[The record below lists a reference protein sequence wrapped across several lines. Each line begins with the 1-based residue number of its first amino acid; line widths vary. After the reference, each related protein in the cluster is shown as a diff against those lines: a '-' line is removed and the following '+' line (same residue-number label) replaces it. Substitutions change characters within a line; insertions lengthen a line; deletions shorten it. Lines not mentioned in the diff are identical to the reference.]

1 MLRQDPKYGWAA
13 TNIPGLPAQVY
24 VWEALILFWL
34 YYPIHPCQNHAPD
47 DTINVLTF
55 VSMEETYMV

>member
-1 MLRQDPKYGWAA
+1 MLRQDAKYGRAA

-24 VWEALILFWL
+24 VWETLILFLL
-34 YYPIHPCQNHAPD
+34 YYPIHPCQNHMGD
-47 DTINVLTF
+47 DTRNVLTF